1 VQMREEKRMSRKSQ
15 TAGMMAIM
23 SALLIPS

>member
-1 VQMREEKRMSRKSQ
+1 VHMHEEKRMSRKPQ
-15 TAGMMAIM
+15 TAGMMAII